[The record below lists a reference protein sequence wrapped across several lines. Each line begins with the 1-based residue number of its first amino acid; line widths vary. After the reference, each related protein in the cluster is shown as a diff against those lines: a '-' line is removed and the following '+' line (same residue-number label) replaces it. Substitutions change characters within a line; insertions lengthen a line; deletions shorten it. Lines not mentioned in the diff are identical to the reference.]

1 MLADLRTDV
10 DALIENGGGNGG
22 DGNGGEGGEGNG
34 GGDNSETVNTL
45 VSDVEQLQMDLMA
58 A

>member
-22 DGNGGEGGEGNG
+22 DGNEGNNDGNG

>member
-22 DGNGGEGGEGNG
+22 EGNGCEGNGGE
-34 GGDNSETVNTL
+34 DNSETVNTL